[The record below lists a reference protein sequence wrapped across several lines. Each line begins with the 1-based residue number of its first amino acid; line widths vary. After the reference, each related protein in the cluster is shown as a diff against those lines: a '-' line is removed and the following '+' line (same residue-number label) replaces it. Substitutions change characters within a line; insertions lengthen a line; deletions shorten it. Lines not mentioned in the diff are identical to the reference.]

1 MGALSRPALVVLGG
15 LFALTSLSCTDP
27 VLDDQIEALGPET
40 GNPGPTH
47 RPGQPCVL
55 CHSQLGPASDSVF
68 LLAGTVYDSPTRIT
82 PLEGVE
88 VLVVD
93 AYGTQF
99 RKLTNSA
106 GNFYI
111 ASAEGGGEIAFP
123 VRVHIARGGIERP
136 MLSHIG
142 REPSCAG
149 CHYDPPNA
157 GPGKVHYK
165 AFQAV
170 GHVYLNTQ

>member
-82 PLEGVE
+82 PL
-88 VLVVD
+88 
-93 AYGTQF
+93 
-99 RKLTNSA
+99 
-106 GNFYI
+106 
-111 ASAEGGGEIAFP
+111 GGKARVAEIA
-123 VRVHIARGGIERP
+123 R
-136 MLSHIG
+136 MLSGHEVG
-142 REPSCAG
+142 AATERMARELIESARRP
-149 CHYDPPNA
+149 D
-157 GPGKVHYK
+157 
-165 AFQAV
+165 
-170 GHVYLNTQ
+170 